1 MEHYSK
7 RINAIVW
14 GLALLVFGICWIL
27 SALEIINFN
36 VLFDGWWTLFII
48 VPCFCNLFSDKN
60 KTGAAIGVAMGVL
73 LLLGA
78 RGIISWEQVGKLA
91 LGVIIIIAGLG
102 LILGRLLKRIWPS
115 KHVAEERITL
125 EDGKE
130 VHNYEVSFGEQ
141 TAKLDGEVF
150 DGANAKCSFGAM
162 QIDLRQAQITN
173 NAIVNIECSFG
184 AMEILVPTKV
194 TVKTSINSS
203 FGSAEVTHANPNS
216 AAAPTLH
223 IQGKVSFAGV
233 EIKDE

>member
-14 GLALLVFGICWIL
+14 GLALLAFGICWIL

-60 KTGAAIGVAMGVL
+60 KTGAAMGVAMGVL

-102 LILGRLLKRIWPS
+102 LILGRILKRMWLS
-115 KHVAEERITL
+115 KQVAQERMTL
-125 EDGKE
+125 EDGKK

-141 TAKLDGEVF
+141 VAKLDGEVF
-150 DGANAKCSFGAM
+150 EGANAKCSFGAM

-173 NAIVNIECSFG
+173 NAIINIECAFG

-194 TVKTSINSS
+194 TVKTNINSS
-203 FGSAEVTHANPNS
+203 FGGAEVTHANPNS
-216 AAAPTLH
+216 TDTPTLF

>member
-1 MEHYSK
+1 MEHYTK

-14 GLALLVFGICWIL
+14 GLALLVFGICWTL
-27 SALEIINFN
+27 SALGVINLN

-60 KTGAAIGVAMGVL
+60 KTGAAMGVAMGIL

-78 RGIISWEQVGKLA
+78 RDLISWEQVGKLA
-91 LGVIIIIAGLG
+91 LGVIIIIAGLS
-102 LILGRLLKRIWPS
+102 LMLGRILRRMWS
-115 KHVAEERITL
+115 VKHVAQEQITV

-130 VHNYEVSFGEQ
+130 VRNYEVSFGEQ
-141 TAKLDGEVF
+141 VAKLDGEVF
-150 DGANAKCSFGAM
+150 NGANAKCSFGAM

-173 NAIVNIECSFG
+173 NAVITIECAFG
-184 AMEILVPTKV
+184 AMEILVPAKV

-203 FGSAEVTHANPNS
+203 FGGAEITHANPNFADS
-216 AAAPTLH
+216 PTLH